1 MPKVIGQEE
10 AISAIANALRRVRAG
25 ITDSKK
31 PIGSFL
37 FLGPTGVGK
46 TETSKAL
53 AEAYFGGV
61 DRMIRFDMSE
71 YQNAED
77 IYRFIG
83 SGQDDVPGELTTAVR
98 EKPFALLLFDELEK
112 ANKQIL
118 DLFLQILDE
127 GFVTDGSGRKVM
139 FTNTIII
146 ATSNAGSN
154 LIRESIKGG
163 GEYDKVKK
171 QLIDYG
177 KPKYL
182 SPRIFE
188 QILSDS

>member
-1 MPKVIGQEE
+1 M
-10 AISAIANALRRVRAG
+10 
-25 ITDSKK
+25 
-31 PIGSFL
+31 
-37 FLGPTGVGK
+37 
-46 TETSKAL
+46 
-53 AEAYFGGV
+53 
-61 DRMIRFDMSE
+61 
-71 YQNAED
+71 
-77 IYRFIG
+77 
-83 SGQDDVPGELTTAVR
+83 PGELTTAVR
-98 EKPFALLLFDELEK
+98 EKPFALLLFDELERLISK
-112 ANKQIL
+112 SLIYSFK
-118 DLFLQILDE
+118 FLDE

-163 GEYDKVKK
+163 GEYDKVGK

-188 QILSDS
+188 QILRTHSFLSSFSD